1 MKLVVTGG
9 AGFVGSNLI
18 RLLLEETRFRVV
30 NVDLLTYAGN
40 RDNLADLEGHPR
52 YRFVQGDICDA
63 GLAGELVSGAAAVVN
78 AAAESH
84 VDRSIASA
92 APFVRTNVM
101 GTQTLLAAAL
111 DKGAGRFVQ
120 VSTDEVY
127 GSLPWADPDTDA
139 TAAAAGERFTEETP
153 LAPRSPYSAS
163 KAGADLL
170 ALAYHETHGLDVVV
184 TRCTNNYGPFQFPEK
199 LVPLMIT
206 RAMEGKTLP
215 LYGDGLHVR
224 EWIHVHDHCRGIVG
238 ALERGRAGHVYNF
251 GGGAERT
258 NHWMVRRIVEA
269 TDADPGLIEHVRD
282 RPGHDRRYA
291 VDATKAER
299 ELDWTPSI
307 GLEAGLQDTVAW
319 YAENRRWWRR
329 VASGEYRDRGAETE
343 GVRASTAGGAA

>member
-9 AGFVGSNLI
+9 AGFIGSNLI
-18 RLLLEETRFRVV
+18 RLLLEETRFHVV

-40 RDNLADLEGHPR
+40 RENLADLEDHPR
-52 YRFVQGDICDA
+52 YRFVLGDICDT
-63 GLAGELVSGAAAVVN
+63 GLAGELASGAVAVVN

-111 DKGAGRFVQ
+111 DQGTGRFVQ

-127 GSLPWADPDTDA
+127 GSLPWADPGEHGPEDERRPETDPSVR
-139 TAAAAGERFTEETP
+139 AASAAGAAGDRFTEETP

-170 ALAYHETHGLDVVV
+170 ALAYYETHGLDVVV
-184 TRCTNNYGPFQFPEK
+184 TRCTNNYGPHQFPEK

-224 EWIHVHDHCRGIVG
+224 EWIHVHDHCRGIVA
-238 ALERGRAGHVYNF
+238 ALERGRAGQVYNF

-258 NHWMVRRIVEA
+258 NHWMAHRIVEE
-269 TDADPGLIEHVRD
+269 TGADPGLIEHVRD

-291 VDATKAER
+291 VDATKAEQ

-307 GLEAGLQDTVAW
+307 GLETGLRDTVAW
-319 YAENRRWWRR
+319 YAKNRRWWRR
-329 VASGEYRDRGAETE
+329 MARGA
-343 GVRASTAGGAA
+343 A